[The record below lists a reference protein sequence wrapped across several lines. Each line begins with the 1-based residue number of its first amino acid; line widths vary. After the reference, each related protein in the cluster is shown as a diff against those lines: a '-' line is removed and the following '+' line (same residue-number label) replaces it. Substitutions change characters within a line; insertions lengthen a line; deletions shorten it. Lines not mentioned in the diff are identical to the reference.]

1 MTTRLT
7 YLQAR
12 LLLLV
17 LGVAV
22 AVSQALLAWER
33 GAAPTEVLA
42 PILYIPVFTG
52 AIFFYLP
59 GGLVAA
65 GISSVIYGTLLAD
78 VTARAGLGQFL
89 VLLATRVSFYLL
101 FGVVVALGTRYIEA
115 RLHKLE
121 VYDQID
127 DETGLYNSAFF
138 LQHTDLE
145 ASRADR
151 YQTFFSVATLDVR
164 REVLADLPSRRQR
177 RVIKELASRIE
188 ESIRHVDRAVH
199 ADDGSRDRFLIVL
212 PQTGGEGARIFA
224 ERLEQASAEFLSE
237 RGCSVDG
244 HLPVDTMTYPDAPE
258 RLRDLREEITRLEDR
273 RRTVRGG
280 S

>member
-17 LGVAV
+17 LGIAV
-22 AVSQALLAWER
+22 AVSQGLLAWER

-42 PILYIPVFTG
+42 PILYIPVFIG
-52 AIFFYLP
+52 AIFLYLP

-65 GISSVIYGTLLAD
+65 GVSSVIYGTLLAD
-78 VTARAGLGQFL
+78 LAARAGLGQFI
-89 VLLATRVSFYLL
+89 VLLTTRVSFYFL
-101 FGVVVALGTRYIEA
+101 FGVVVALGTRYIET
-115 RLHKLE
+115 RLRKLE

-145 ASRADR
+145 TSRADR
-151 YQTFFSVATLDVR
+151 YRTLFSVAAMDV
-164 REVLADLPSRRQR
+164 EPEILAGLRSRRQR

-188 ESIRHVDRAVH
+188 ESIRHVDRAAH
-199 ADDGSRDRFLIVL
+199 ADDGSRDRFLIIL
-212 PQTGGEGARIFA
+212 PQTGEEGARVFA
-224 ERLEQASAEFLSE
+224 ERLGGASSEFLSE

-244 HLPVDTMTYPDAPE
+244 HLPVDTITYPDDPD
-258 RLRDLREEITRLEDR
+258 RLRALREEIARLEDQR
-273 RRTVRGG
+273 RIVREE